1 MTEASTITVEARDRG
16 IAVVNLGNGNVS
28 IVIDDGASETVLAY
42 ARELDITEAALRR
55 FFVSL
60 GDAPLQMAELESRLG
75 AWVARYR
82 RIEADLHAFSPDDT
96 VLEADRTAVL
106 AAMAA
111 GNLDAAAES
120 LARARAHWQART
132 GALRERADEATL
144 IELELTLGAAEVAMA
159 SFRYPEAMDH
169 FADAAGLL
177 PRRQTKPLARAL
189 RAWGIAEAEF
199 GHFAEAHAH
208 LTDAAG
214 LDPEASP
221 LAWTAELSLAQAA
234 RELGRHGE
242 AETRL
247 RTLAGDRPAGSTE
260 RLGAEIELAATL
272 REIGAFDHAR
282 AVIADALAEP
292 VTTAGTESARIRLL
306 REDARLLD
314 ELGRVEAAQAQM
326 AAASRLAEATLAPA
340 HPLARRLA
348 LDHAGLLRRAGRLAE
363 AETAYRHIEERLDAE
378 LGPDHPELVTI
389 LDHLGTLA
397 LDQGHFEVAHAR
409 LSRGKALAERT
420 IAKTGHHADHA
431 QTLNNLGRAELG
443 LGRPDAALEL
453 FDDADFILRK
463 VLGAGHK
470 DRATVIANR
479 AQAQFARNRMAEA
492 LADAETA
499 LQLRVAALGPR
510 HPDVAESLATLG
522 AFCHQLE
529 QPDRARDYLARA
541 RDIYEGL
548 LPSQAAAL
556 ARTLFNEASLA
567 LDQGR
572 PAAAAGLAAR
582 ARDLAV
588 PSLGPCHPFI
598 VQIEETQGVSEALA
612 GDRAAART
620 TLARAYATAT
630 TLWPEE
636 HPIPSRLAAWQ
647 ARLAAGTN
655 RSCSA
660 ASNARG
666 PCPETNQ

>member
-1 MTEASTITVEARDRG
+1 MTEAATITVEARDRG
-16 IAVVNLGNGNVS
+16 IAVVNLGNGNVR
-28 IVIDDGASETVLAY
+28 IVIDDGSSEALLAY

-60 GDAPLQMAELESRLG
+60 GDAPLQMAELESRLA

-96 VLEADRTAVL
+96 VLEADRAAAL

-111 GNLDAAAES
+111 GDLDGAGES

-132 GALRERADEATL
+132 GALRGRADEATL
-144 IELELTLGAAEVAMA
+144 IELELALGVAEVAMA
-159 SFRYPEAMDH
+159 SFRYPEAMER

-177 PRRQTKPLARAL
+177 PRRQAKPLARAL
-189 RAWGIAEAEF
+189 RAWGMAEAEF
-199 GHFAEAHAH
+199 GRFAEAHAH
-208 LTDAAG
+208 LIEAAA

-221 LAWTAELSLAQAA
+221 LARTAELSLAQAA

-247 RTLAGDRPAGSTE
+247 RALARDVQSGSAE
-260 RLGAEIELAATL
+260 RLAAEIELAATL
-272 REIGAFDHAR
+272 RETGAFERAR
-282 AVIADALAEP
+282 AVVTDALDEP
-292 VTTAGTESARIRLL
+292 TATAGAASARIRLL

-314 ELGRVEAAQAQM
+314 ELGEVDRALAQM
-326 AAASRLAEATLAPA
+326 TAASCIAEATLAPA
-340 HPLARRLA
+340 HPLARRVA

-363 AETAYRHIEERLDAE
+363 AEMAYARLEEQGAAA

-397 LDQGHFEVAHAR
+397 LDQGHFAVAHAQ
-409 LSRGKALAERT
+409 LARGKALAERT
-420 IAKTGHHADHA
+420 IATSGHHADHA

-463 VLGAGHK
+463 ALGAGHK

-479 AQAQFARNRMAEA
+479 AQAQFARDSMAEA

-499 LQLRVAALGPR
+499 LQLREAALGPR

-529 QPDRARDYLARA
+529 QPDRAQDYLARA
-541 RDIYEGL
+541 RVIYEAL
-548 LPSQAAAL
+548 LPSQAPAL

-567 LDQGR
+567 LDQGH
-572 PAAAAGLAAR
+572 PAAAAGMAAR
-582 ARDLAV
+582 AREFAAT
-588 PSLGPCHPFI
+588 SLGSCHPFI

-612 GDRAAART
+612 GDPAAART

-636 HPIPSRLAAWQ
+636 HSIPSRIAAWQ
-647 ARLAAGTN
+647 ARLAAATTAPL
-655 RSCSA
+655 SA
-660 ASNARG
+660 DPNARG
-666 PCPETNQ
+666 NSAEAHQ

>member
-1 MTEASTITVEARDRG
+1 MTALQTVSAIARDRG
-16 IAVVNLGNGNVS
+16 IAVVNLGDGNVR
-28 IVIDDGASETVLAY
+28 IVIDDDSSEALLAY
-42 ARELDITEAALRR
+42 ARELDITEAALCR

-60 GDAPLQMAELESRLG
+60 GEAPLQMAELESRLA

-82 RIEADLHAFSPDDT
+82 RIEADLRAFSPEDT
-96 VLEADRTAVL
+96 VLEADRAAAL
-106 AAMAA
+106 AAMAS

-132 GALRERADEATL
+132 GTLRERADEATL
-144 IELELTLGAAEVAMA
+144 IELELALGVAEVAMA
-159 SFRYPEAMDH
+159 SFRYPEAMER

-177 PRRQTKPLARAL
+177 PRRQAMPLARAL

-199 GHFAEAHAH
+199 GRFAEAHAH
-208 LTDAAG
+208 LAEAAA

-221 LAWTAELSLAQAA
+221 LARTAELSLAQAA
-234 RELGRHGE
+234 RELGRHSE

-247 RTLAGDRPAGSTE
+247 RALALDLPAGSAE
-260 RLGAEIELAATL
+260 RLSAEIELAATL
-272 REIGAFDHAR
+272 RETGAFERAR
-282 AVIADALAEP
+282 AVLADALDEP
-292 VTTAGTESARIRLL
+292 TTTAGAGSARIRLL

-314 ELGRVEAAQAQM
+314 EFGEVDRALAQM
-326 AAASRLAEATLAPA
+326 TAASCIAEATLAPA
-340 HPLARRLA
+340 HPLARRVA

-363 AETAYRHIEERLDAE
+363 AETAYARLEEQGAAA

-397 LDQGHFEVAHAR
+397 LDQGRPDVAHDR
-409 LSRGKALAERT
+409 LGRGKALAERT
-420 IAKTGHHADHA
+420 IARTGHHADHA
-431 QTLNNLGRAELG
+431 QTLNNLGRTELA
-443 LGRPDAALEL
+443 LGRPEVALEL
-453 FDDADFILRK
+453 FNDADFIFRK
-463 VLGAGHK
+463 ALGAGHK

-479 AQAQFARNRMAEA
+479 AQAHFAQSRMEPA
-492 LADAETA
+492 LEDAETA
-499 LQLRVAALGPR
+499 LQMREAALGPR

-522 AFCHQLE
+522 ALCHQLE
-529 QPDRARDYLARA
+529 QYERAQSYLARA

-548 LPSQAAAL
+548 LPSQAPAL

-572 PAAAAGLAAR
+572 PAAAAGIAAR

-588 PSLGPCHPFI
+588 SSLGPCHPFI

-630 TLWPEE
+630 TLWPED

-647 ARLAAGTN
+647 ARVATGTN
-655 RSCSA
+655 SPFSA
-660 ASNARG
+660 DSNARG
-666 PCPETNQ
+666 PCAETHQ